1 MISTGS
7 IPGESI
13 SALVFGHHLL
23 PPSWLHSTAYDV
35 LMIFVA
41 INTIMYG
48 ALSVAKILPVPHV
61 TEWFTRTRR
70 AETRSIY
77 PEGDTDRQRPPRR

>member
-7 IPGESI
+7 IPV
-13 SALVFGHHLL
+13 LVFGHHLL

-48 ALSVAKILPVPHV
+48 ALSVAKVLPALHP
-61 TEWFTRTRR
+61 TEWFSRKRR

-77 PEGDTDRQRPPRR
+77 PDGAADRPDPTA